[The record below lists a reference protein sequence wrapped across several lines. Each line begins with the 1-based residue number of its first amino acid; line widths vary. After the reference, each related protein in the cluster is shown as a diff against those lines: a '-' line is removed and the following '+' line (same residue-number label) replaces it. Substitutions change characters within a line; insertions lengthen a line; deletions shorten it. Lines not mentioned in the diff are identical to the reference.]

1 MPQAL
6 YKSRLPTRG
15 IPYNH
20 FNRIRPR
27 NPTLPPPITTTIFQ
41 TKDLRPPSASA
52 WRAHPLLQRSP
63 MALPTSLARK
73 ACQLPRRDRAVLSS
87 SSPPRMTS
95 YLSTSRRR
103 RISPGSKLPTS
114 SPVAALA
121 PCKCVTVRSSRRRRP
136 SGRMRW

>member
-20 FNRIRPR
+20 FNRTRPR
-27 NPTLPPPITTTIFQ
+27 NPPLPPPITTTIFQ
-41 TKDLRPPSASA
+41 TKALRPASASA
-52 WRAHPLLQRSP
+52 WRAHHPLQRSP
-63 MALPTSLARK
+63 MGLPTLLARR

-87 SSPPRMTS
+87 NSPPKTTS
-95 YLSTSRRR
+95 CSSTSKRRR
-103 RISPGSKLPTS
+103 TSPGSKSPTS
-114 SPVAALA
+114 SLVAALA
-121 PCKCVTVRSSRRRRP
+121 PCKCVTVRSSRQRRP